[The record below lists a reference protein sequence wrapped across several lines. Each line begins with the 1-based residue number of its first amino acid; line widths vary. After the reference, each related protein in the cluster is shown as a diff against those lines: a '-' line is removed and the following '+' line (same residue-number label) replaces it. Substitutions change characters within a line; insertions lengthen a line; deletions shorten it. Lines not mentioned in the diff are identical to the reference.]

1 VGLRRCVKTFVPEP
15 LSEKIHSANRSAA
28 AARWA
33 AMDYDAI
40 VAAAAKLTSTVKAG
54 STVEIA
60 PDGTIRIL
68 AAQAL
73 GEKEEA
79 EPPQPPQPEPEA
91 APATVEGPPPAPD
104 SDSEWSEDPVPDDD
118 ETAPYHDRPPA
129 ENDDVSLSP
138 TEIEAPAPG
147 EEDDAPPAPAPAPGQ
162 LADPAPPTEDPDQE
176 AGAKRWG
183 RRHASTIDGPKGAN
197 ALLAKGKKVR
207 LTSAKINVLREA
219 RRLWPS
225 SNQQDSV
232 VTIICQTA
240 KINVIKEALAL
251 GIDENHITCTSVDP
265 AVAEEATGLLGRKIE
280 PWPRTGS
287 RSCKRARS
295 GPDKEGR
302 SFKNRCKDDEFL
314 LYHRVALA
322 ACQKKLADWDLVHVQ
337 TYKEKLET
345 VYPDGIPSGE
355 PYADLRA
362 RYAEVVRLLA
372 PP

>member
-1 VGLRRCVKTFVPEP
+1 
-15 LSEKIHSANRSAA
+15 
-28 AARWA
+28 
-33 AMDYDAI
+33 MDYNAIIDAQI
-40 VAAAAKLTSTVKAG
+40 EKG
-54 STVEIA
+54 RTVEIT
-60 PDGTIRIL
+60 PDGTIRIH
-68 AAQAL
+68 APQQPPQ
-73 GEKEEA
+73 EQPQ
-79 EPPQPPQPEPEA
+79 PPQPQQPEPEA
-91 APATVEGPPPAPD
+91 APAPVEGPSPAPD
-104 SDSEWSEDPVPDDD
+104 SDSEWSDDPVPDDD

-129 ENDDVSLSP
+129 EDDDVSLSP

-147 EEDDAPPAPAPAPGQ
+147 EEDDAPPAPAPGQ
-162 LADPAPPTEDPDQE
+162 VADAAPPTEDPDQE
-176 AGAKRWG
+176 AGAKKNG
-183 RRHASTIDGPKGAN
+183 RQHASTIDGPKGAN
-197 ALLAKGKKVR
+197 ALLAKGLKVR
-207 LTSAKINVLREA
+207 LTSAKIDVLREA

-232 VTIICQTA
+232 VTIKCQTA

-280 PWPRTGS
+280 PWPTTGS

-302 SFKNRCKDDEFL
+302 SFKKRCKDDEFL
-314 LYHRVALA
+314 LYHREALA

>member
-1 VGLRRCVKTFVPEP
+1 MGPDA
-15 LSEKIHSANRSAA
+15 IIAA
-28 AARWA
+28 AA
-33 AMDYDAI
+33 
-40 VAAAAKLTSTVKAG
+40 KAG
-54 STVEIA
+54 STVEIR
-60 PDGTIRIL
+60 PDGTML
-68 AAQAL
+68 VHAPQQPPQ
-73 GEKEEA
+73 EQPQ
-79 EPPQPPQPEPEA
+79 PPQPPQPEPEA
-91 APATVEGPPPAPD
+91 APATVEAPPPAPD
-104 SDSEWSEDPVPDDD
+104 SDSEWSDDPVPDDD

-129 ENDDVSLSP
+129 EDDDVSLSP

-147 EEDDAPPAPAPAPGQ
+147 EEEGAPPAPAPGQ
-162 LADPAPPTEDPDQE
+162 PADAAPPMEDPDQE
-176 AGAKRWG
+176 AGANKRG
-183 RRHASTIDGPKGAN
+183 NRIHASTIHRANELLDKGQ
-197 ALLAKGKKVR
+197 KVR
-207 LTSAKINVLREA
+207 LLSAKINVLREA

-251 GIDENHITCTSVDP
+251 GIDQNHITCITVDP

-280 PWPRTGS
+280 PRPRTGS

-295 GPDKEGR
+295 VPDKEGR
-302 SFKNRCKDDEFL
+302 NFKKRCKDDEFL
-314 LYHRVALA
+314 LYHREFP
-322 ACQKKLADWDLVHVQ
+322 CQKKLADWDLVHVR

-345 VYPDGIPSGE
+345 TYPDGIPSGK